1 MPLQRY
7 YFRAILPPMEN
18 SRTLPTILVTGASGQ
33 LGSELKVVA
42 QNFPQFHWVYA
53 DRSLVDVTNAEQV
66 MNAVTQLNPTY
77 IFNCAAYTNVEKA
90 EEDSASCNLGNVAAP
105 EFLAKAA
112 EKIGAVLFHV
122 STDYVFDGKGNT
134 PYSEGDSTN
143 PLSAYGMSKLLGEK
157 AVEANCTRYFV
168 LRTSWLYST
177 FGNNF
182 YKTMIR
188 LAKERGG
195 LKVVN
200 DQFASPT
207 YARLLAEDMAKM
219 AVKME
224 EGQKIHFGVYHYTQT
239 GTASWFDFAAAIVEK
254 KNLNVPVEPVDSNAF
269 PMKATRPA
277 FSKLDTTLFS
287 KNTGIELR
295 TWQEGLEYCIN
306 NDTL

>member
-7 YFRAILPPMEN
+7 YFRAILLPMEN
-18 SRTLPTILVTGASGQ
+18 ARPHSYILVTGASGQ
-33 LGSELKVVA
+33 LGSELKVVSK
-42 QNFPQFHWVYA
+42 QFPKFNWIFA
-53 DRSLVDVTNAEQV
+53 DRSIVDVTNLEEVQDYV
-66 MNAVTQLNPTY
+66 FKINPTY

-90 EEDSASCNLGNVAAP
+90 EEDSIGNNLGNVSAP
-105 EFLAKAA
+105 EFLAIAA
-112 EKIGAVLFHV
+112 EKIGAVLFHI
-122 STDYVFDGKGNT
+122 STDYVFDGKGNI
-134 PYSEGDSTN
+134 PYKEGDNTN

-157 AVEANCTRYFV
+157 AVQANSTRYFV

-207 YARLLAEDMAKM
+207 YARLLAEDMTKM

-224 EGQKIHFGVYHYTQT
+224 RGENIPFGIYH
-239 GTASWFDFAAAIVEK
+239 
-254 KNLNVPVEPVDSNAF
+254 
-269 PMKATRPA
+269 
-277 FSKLDTTLFS
+277 
-287 KNTGIELR
+287 
-295 TWQEGLEYCIN
+295 
-306 NDTL
+306 

>member
-1 MPLQRY
+1 
-7 YFRAILPPMEN
+7 MEN
-18 SRTLPTILVTGASGQ
+18 TKKHSSILVTGASGQ
-33 LGSELKVVA
+33 LGSELKAVSPLHPM
-42 QNFPQFHWVYA
+42 FEWVFA
-53 DRSLVDVTNAEQV
+53 DRSVVDVTDSENVARYIL
-66 MNAVTQLNPTY
+66 ALNPTY

-90 EEDSASCNLGNVAAP
+90 EEDSAGCNLGNVAAP

-122 STDYVFDGKGNT
+122 STDYVFDGKGNKAYIET
-134 PYSEGDSTN
+134 DPTN

-157 AVEANCTRYFV
+157 AVQSNCTRYFV

-207 YARLLAEDMAKM
+207 YARLLAEDMTKM
-219 AVKME
+219 ALQLE
-224 EGQKIHFGVYHYTQT
+224 EGKLIPFEIYHYTQT
-239 GTASWFDFAAAIVEK
+239 GTASWFDFASAIVEK
-254 KNLNVPVEPVDSNAF
+254 KSLRVPVEPVDSNAF

-287 KNTGIELR
+287 KNTGIVLR

>member
-7 YFRAILPPMEN
+7 YFRAILLRMEN
-18 SRTLPTILVTGASGQ
+18 ARPHSYILVTGASGQ
-33 LGSELKVVA
+33 LGSELKVVSK
-42 QNFPQFHWVYA
+42 QFPKFNWIFA
-53 DRSLVDVTNAEQV
+53 DRSIVDVTNLEEVQDYV
-66 MNAVTQLNPTY
+66 FKINPTY

-90 EEDSASCNLGNVAAP
+90 EEDSIGNNLGNVSAP
-105 EFLAKAA
+105 EFLAIAA
-112 EKIGAVLFHV
+112 EKIGAVLFHI
-122 STDYVFDGKGNT
+122 STDYVFDGKGNI
-134 PYSEGDSTN
+134 PYKEGDNTN

-157 AVEANCTRYFV
+157 AVQANSTRYFV

-207 YARLLAEDMAKM
+207 YARLLAEDMTKM

-224 EGQKIHFGVYHYTQT
+224 RGENIPFGIYHYTQT
-239 GTASWFDFAAAIVEK
+239 GTASWFDFASAIVEK

>member
-7 YFRAILPPMEN
+7 YFRAILPFMEN
-18 SRTLPTILVTGASGQ
+18 SRPHTYILVTGASGQ
-33 LGSELKVVA
+33 LGTELKEIS
-42 QNFPQFHWVYA
+42 QHFPMFRWIFV
-53 DRSLVDVTNAEQV
+53 DRRVLDVSNAEQV
-66 MNAVTQLNPTY
+66 YDYVFKLNPTY

-90 EEDSASCNLGNVAAP
+90 EEDALGCNLGNVAAP
-105 EFLAKAA
+105 EYLAKAA
-112 EKIGAVLFHV
+112 EKLGSVLFHI

-134 PYSEGDSTN
+134 PYTELDNTN

-157 AVEANCTRYFV
+157 AVAANCTRFFV

-177 FGNNF
+177 YGNNF

-207 YARLLAEDMAKM
+207 YARLLAEDMIKM
-219 AVKME
+219 IVLME
-224 EGQKIHFGVYHYTQT
+224 QGKKIPFGVYHYTQT
-239 GTASWFDFAAAIVEK
+239 GIASWFDFATAIVEK
-254 KNLNVPVEPVDSNAF
+254 KKLNVPVEPVDSNAF